1 VEQGMLAT
9 RGPKCDKTRAEKNK
23 VESTSK
29 RCVEDKW
36 CMERRF
42 IAHDKVDYVMIQ
54 ICLLVFIAYENN
66 IQKRTNQI
74 AQQKS
79 NQQTNI
85 QGNQPTD
92 QPGQQN
98 RIFLRITK
106 KWDVGIFF

>member
-1 VEQGMLAT
+1 
-9 RGPKCDKTRAEKNK
+9 
-23 VESTSK
+23 
-29 RCVEDKW
+29 
-36 CMERRF
+36 MERRF
-42 IAHDKVDYVMIQ
+42 IAHDKVDYVMIR

-106 KWDVGIFF
+106 KWDMGIFF

>member
-1 VEQGMLAT
+1 
-9 RGPKCDKTRAEKNK
+9 
-23 VESTSK
+23 
-29 RCVEDKW
+29 
-36 CMERRF
+36 MERRF
-42 IAHDKVDYVMIQ
+42 IAHDKVDYVMIR
-54 ICLLVFIAYENN
+54 IRLLVFIAYENN

-85 QGNQPTD
+85 QGNRPTD

-106 KWDVGIFF
+106 KWDMGNFFNKNWHGYEKHIDKQSLQK